1 MNAGANGVETR
12 ERVVEVR
19 ALDREGNAACAVERR
34 HGLQL
39 PPLLGARRT

>member
-19 ALDREGNAACAVERR
+19 ALDRKGELHILSMLTWATPIGTHRL
-34 HGLQL
+34 HQI
-39 PPLLGARRT
+39 